1 MPMSILNRPTVMI
14 QSQTKARRH
23 RPSILLFGQSGY
35 HWWYHR
41 NARCQPSH
49 RSTNSLA
56 AHRPVPK
63 HGGIQAL
70 INISWRPWKQGPNKC
85 YFVVFTPYSG
95 GWQSPVQRSFWSCW
109 WQHWH
114 FSLSTASWGGEVGK
128 SLCKFWKSCET
139 ICLTCLCVSS
149 GFTQKPFWRHSH
161 QPAETLS
168 VALHQQPGHL

>member
-1 MPMSILNRPTVMI
+1 MII

-23 RPSILLFGQSGY
+23 RTSVLLFGQSGY

-41 NARCQPSH
+41 SAICQPSH
-49 RSTNSLA
+49 RSTNSLP
-56 AHRPVPK
+56 AHRPAAKAWWYPSTTQYILKTLNVW
-63 HGGIQAL
+63 GQTSAI
-70 INISWRPWKQGPNKC
+70 
-85 YFVVFTPYSG
+85 FVVFTPCSR

-114 FSLSTASWGGEVGK
+114 LFLSTASWGGAVGK
-128 SLCKFWKSCET
+128 SLCKYSKCGKT

-149 GFTQKPFWRHSH
+149 GFTQKPSWRHSH